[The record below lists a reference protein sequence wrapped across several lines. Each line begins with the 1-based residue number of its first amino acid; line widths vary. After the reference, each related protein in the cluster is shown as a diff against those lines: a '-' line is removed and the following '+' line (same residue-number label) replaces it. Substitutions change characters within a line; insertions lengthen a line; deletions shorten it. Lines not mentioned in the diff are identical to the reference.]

1 MKRIGILTAATAI
14 LLALA
19 GVARAE
25 SCENFFAD
33 YERAN
38 GIPSQLLTAIARA
51 ESGRADPDTGTV
63 HAWPW
68 TVTSPEGDIKYATK
82 WEAVDAVRDLQR
94 RGVTNIDVGCMQ
106 INLHHHGRAFRNL
119 NHAFDPESNVAYA
132 AHFLTQQYR
141 RTGDWRTAVAYY
153 HSTTPKF
160 YKPYVAKVEEL
171 WRQARADARFYGH
184 DDVQLADSNTGR
196 ADPYWWA
203 DPHWT
208 ANAAADRPY
217 WRRWSHRWHRPIRW
231 YGDRTA
237 TSAGTND
244 HVGPWRPVGT
254 SRFN

>member
-1 MKRIGILTAATAI
+1 M
-14 LLALA
+14 
-19 GVARAE
+19 
-25 SCENFFAD
+25 
-33 YERAN
+33 
-38 GIPSQLLTAIARA
+38 
-51 ESGRADPDTGTV
+51 
-63 HAWPW
+63 
-68 TVTSPEGDIKYATK
+68 
-82 WEAVDAVRDLQR
+82 
-94 RGVTNIDVGCMQ
+94 
-106 INLHHHGRAFRNL
+106 
-119 NHAFDPESNVAYA
+119 
-132 AHFLTQQYR
+132 
-141 RTGDWRTAVAYY
+141 
-153 HSTTPKF
+153 
-160 YKPYVAKVEEL
+160 AKVEEL

-231 YGDRTA
+231 YGGRTAA